1 MSDIEE
7 NEFIRFVGN
16 NNINSLNIQQ
26 NIDNN
31 YLFIMDFD
39 LEINPDAQVRLI
51 YDENIGDVIEGSGF
65 GNLSLKIGEDGFFNI
80 FGDVI
85 IEEGEYLFTMQNIV
99 NKNFKIENGGTLH
112 WEGDPY
118 NADINFYANYE
129 AKTSLSLLDNDYNYN
144 TKLPVICRMHMTE
157 KLLSP
162 EVDFIIEI
170 PDATDIARTKLMQLT
185 DSQQKLLQ
193 QFAFLLVSNSFL
205 VEESGE
211 DYLNNSL
218 TVTGTELI
226 SNQLSNW
233 LSQTT
238 DDFDLGFKWIPGSS
252 DSLTTDQVE
261 IAFSQKFLND
271 RLTINGNASNANTPE
286 AQAVTSIV
294 GEVDIQ
300 YDLDSSGK
308 IKLKAFNRADAYDPL
323 YGDEFRYE
331 QGLGLFYRR
340 EFNKFLDLF
349 RKNKAK

>member
-1 MSDIEE
+1 MALAYGLHSKVLPI
-7 NEFIRFVGN
+7 GTYL
-16 NNINSLNIQQ
+16 IN
-26 NIDNN
+26 
-31 YLFIMDFD
+31 
-39 LEINPDAQVRLI
+39 
-51 YDENIGDVIEGSGF
+51 
-65 GNLSLKIGEDGFFNI
+65 
-80 FGDVI
+80 
-85 IEEGEYLFTMQNIV
+85 
-99 NKNFKIENGGTLH
+99 
-112 WEGDPY
+112 
-118 NADINFYANYE
+118 
-129 AKTSLSLLDNDYNYN
+129 
-144 TKLPVICRMHMTE
+144 
-157 KLLSP
+157 
-162 EVDFIIEI
+162 I
-170 PDATDIARTKLMQLT
+170 PDATDIARAKLDQLT
-185 DSQQKLLQ
+185 DSPQKLLQ

-261 IAFSQKFLND
+261 IALSKKFLND

-300 YDLDSSGK
+300 YDLDESGR
-308 IKLKAFNRADAYDPL
+308 IKLKVFNRADAYDPL

-331 QGLGLFYRR
+331 QGVGLFYKQ
-340 EFNKFLDLF
+340 EFKKFHDLGDIVLELF
-349 RKNKAK
+349 